1 MSSPLKAFTDEDA
14 KEWMTGGLITLTASS
29 GGGKSILLQHILSLP
44 SMRGRF
50 SCAICVSPTSCL
62 SCRTKDDPPNQF
74 ACIPRAY
81 HYDLSTYTLADILGK
96 IKTTQTKL
104 RGEGRC
110 GEVLLVLDD
119 IFCSVRGAG
128 QNCTELLNWISI
140 KRHFS
145 CFCCCINQTAKALAP
160 SIRTQ
165 ITGAFFSRPLT
176 LADRQRVAEW
186 YLCRKSQGSRKATM
200 EHAYQLMDEAF
211 DQNPYVFLYVN
222 AGSHEIDPRAMVRVA
237 LAPSGKPKKFKLKFK
252 NPGKA
257 RAVKTKKKSGKS
269 NITTGVGLEKGH
281 MNGLATPQ
289 ADEVNLRETEEVP
302 EDDSLPE
309 PTYLFVE

>member
-14 KEWMTGGLITLTASS
+14 KEWMRGGMITLTASS
-29 GGGKSILLQHILSLP
+29 GGGKSVLLQHILSLP

-50 SCAICVSPTSCL
+50 SCAVCVSPTSCL
-62 SCRTKDDPPNQF
+62 SCRTEKCEPTQF
-74 ACIPRAY
+74 SCIPRS
-81 HYDLSTYTLADILGK
+81 HHFDLSTYTLADILGK
-96 IKTTQTKL
+96 IKTIQTKL

-128 QNCTELLNWISI
+128 QNCTELLNWVSVR
-140 KRHFS
+140 RHYL
-145 CFCCCINQTAKALAP
+145 CYVAAINQAAKALAP

-200 EHAYQLMDEAF
+200 EHAYALMDECF
-211 DQNPYVFLYVN
+211 EQSPYAFLYVN
-222 AGSHEIDPRAMVRVA
+222 AASKEIDPRAMVRVA
-237 LAPSGKPKKFKLKFK
+237 IAPSGKPKKFKLKFK
-252 NPGKA
+252 NPRKA

-289 ADEVNLRETEEVP
+289 ADGVNLRETEEVV

-309 PTYLFVE
+309 PTYFNIE